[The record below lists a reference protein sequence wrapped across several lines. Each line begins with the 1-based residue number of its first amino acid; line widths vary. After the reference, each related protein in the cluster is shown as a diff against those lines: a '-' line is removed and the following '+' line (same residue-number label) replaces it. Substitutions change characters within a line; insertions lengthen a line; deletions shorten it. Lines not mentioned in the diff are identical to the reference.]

1 MPTHID
7 YPFIDGG
14 KALARVVY
22 SDNPLA
28 LPAPPVEIV
37 EADDETLVREGVEA
51 FLKIFDDIKLR
62 EDAAAQLS
70 AKNPP
75 NIVVIDEDEFK
86 RRVAEH
92 EANSHRLKRINT
104 LIGGVAEEKRS

>member
-1 MPTHID
+1 M
-7 YPFIDGG
+7 
-14 KALARVVY
+14 KRWCAK
-22 SDNPLA
+22 
-28 LPAPPVEIV
+28 
-37 EADDETLVREGVEA
+37 GVGA

-62 EDAAAQLS
+62 DDAAAQLS

-92 EANSHRLKRINT
+92 EADRHRLKQINK
-104 LIGGVAEEKRS
+104 L